1 MSNKT
6 VYLKGKSRFMRPYY
20 KDTGENMPEGSDI
33 RNKLESTDGIYAADI
48 ILDFDN
54 RDDAEEALAEMGI
67 PMEGM
72 MGNLLK
78 RDKATKEIFY
88 KVKRPHMEPNMP
100 VEKGSDELGY
110 VFGPPKVVDGRD
122 PEAKPFPEWDPEV
135 LIGNGSYVVVKLNVW
150 KGNKATKVRWDGL
163 AITDLIPYEGGS
175 QEGF

>member
-6 VYLKGKSRFMRPYY
+6 VYLKGKSKYIRPYY
-20 KDTGENMPEGSDI
+20 KDTGENLPEGSDV
-33 RNKLESTDGIYAADI
+33 RNKIEQTDGIYATDVV
-48 ILDFDN
+48 LDFDN

-110 VFGPPKVVDGRD
+110 VFGPPKVVDA
-122 PEAKPFPEWDPEV
+122 ENKPWDEEV
-135 LIGNGSYVVVKLNVW
+135 LVGNGSDITVKLNIW
-150 KGNKATKVRWDGL
+150 KGTKVTKVRWDG
-163 AITDLIPYEGGS
+163 IRVDNLIPYEGGS